1 MQAHQIRR
9 QSMSDS
15 RTVLI
20 TGSNSGFGRLTAET
34 LATKG
39 HTVFA
44 SMREVSGKNAEQAR
58 ALRAWAEAKNV
69 RLHVIELD
77 VADDKSVARAVHE
90 ALATAGRIDA
100 VVNNAAVGAFGLV
113 ESFTSAQMR
122 NLFEVNVFGVQR
134 VNRAVLPH
142 MRERRSGLL
151 VHISSGLGRLALP
164 VTGAYSMTK
173 WALEGL
179 AETYRYE
186 LAAVGV
192 DSVIV
197 QPGAFPTEFGGK
209 ALAAAEPERAQ
220 GYGPSADLP
229 QRLMAGFGAMFA
241 APNPPQP
248 QEVADAIAG
257 LIEMPAGTRPL
268 RTVVDR
274 MTGQGPT
281 AINEVASNVMAGALQ
296 MMGMGELLTV
306 KP

>member
-1 MQAHQIRR
+1 
-9 QSMSDS
+9 MSDS

-34 LATKG
+34 LAAKG
-39 HTVFA
+39 HTVLA

-58 ALRAWAEAKNV
+58 ALRDWATAKNV

-77 VADDKSVARAVHE
+77 VTDDASVARAVRE

-100 VVNNAAVGAFGLV
+100 VVNNAAIGAFGLV
-113 ESFTSAQMR
+113 ESFTAAQMR
-122 NLFEVNVFGVQR
+122 DLFDVNVGGVQR

-142 MRERRSGLL
+142 MRERKSGLL
-151 VHISSGLGRLALP
+151 VHISSGLGRLAVP

-173 WALEGL
+173 WALEVL
-179 AETYRYE
+179 AETYHYE
-186 LAAVGV
+186 LAPVGV

-209 ALAAAEPERAQ
+209 AMAAAEPERAQ
-220 GYGPSADLP
+220 GYGPNADLP
-229 QRLMAGFGAMFA
+229 QRFMAVFGAMLS

-248 QEVADAIAG
+248 QDVADAIAA
-257 LIEMPAGTRPL
+257 LVEMPAGTRPL

-274 MTGQGPT
+274 VTGQGPT
-281 AINEVASNVMAGALQ
+281 AINEVAGNVMAGVLQ
-296 MMGMGELLTV
+296 MMGMGALLGS

>member
-1 MQAHQIRR
+1 
-9 QSMSDS
+9 MSES

-58 ALRAWAEAKNV
+58 AMRAWAEAKHV

-77 VADDKSVARAVHE
+77 VTDDKSVARAVQE
-90 ALATAGRIDA
+90 ALSTAGRIDA

-113 ESFTSAQMR
+113 ESFTQAQMR
-122 NLFEVNVFGVQR
+122 DLFEVNVFGVQR

-151 VHISSGLGRLALP
+151 VHISSGLGRLPLP
-164 VTGAYSMTK
+164 VTGAYAMTK
-173 WALEGL
+173 WALEAL

-186 LAAVGV
+186 LSAVGV

-209 ALAAAEPERAQ
+209 AVWPAEPERAQ
-220 GYGPSADLP
+220 GYGPTADLP
-229 QRLMAGFGAMFA
+229 QRFMGMFGEMLSG
-241 APNPPQP
+241 PNAPQP
-248 QEVADAIAG
+248 QQVADAIAG
-257 LIEMPAGTRPL
+257 IIEMPAGTRPL
-268 RTVVDR
+268 RTVVDP
-274 MTGQGPT
+274 MSGQGTT

-296 MMGMGELLTV
+296 MMGMGDLLEV

>member
-1 MQAHQIRR
+1 
-9 QSMSDS
+9 MSDS
-15 RTVLI
+15 STVLI

-34 LATKG
+34 LAAKG
-39 HTVFA
+39 HTVLA

-58 ALRAWAEAKNV
+58 ALRAWAEARSA

-77 VADDKSVARAVHE
+77 VTDDASVARAVHQ
-90 ALATAGRIDA
+90 ALATAGRIDV

-113 ESFTSAQMR
+113 ESFTATQMR
-122 NLFEVNVFGVQR
+122 DLFEVNVFGVQR

-142 MRERRSGLL
+142 MRERGSGLL
-151 VHISSGLGRLALP
+151 VHVSSGLGRLALP
-164 VTGAYSMTK
+164 VTGAYAMTK
-173 WALEGL
+173 WALEAL

-209 ALAAAEPERAQ
+209 ALAAAEPERTQ
-220 GYGPSADLP
+220 GYGSSADLP
-229 QRLMAGFGAMFA
+229 QRFMGVFGAMFA
-241 APNPPQP
+241 VPNPPQP
-248 QEVADAIAG
+248 QDVADAIAG
-257 LIEMPAGTRPL
+257 LIEMPTGTRPL

-274 MTGQGPT
+274 MGGQATT

-296 MMGMGELLTV
+296 MMGMGGLLGV
-306 KP
+306 KS

>member
-1 MQAHQIRR
+1 
-9 QSMSDS
+9 MSDS

-34 LATKG
+34 LAAKG

-58 ALRAWAEAKNV
+58 ALGAWAEAKNV

-77 VADDKSVARAVHE
+77 VTDDASVTRAVQQ
-90 ALATAGRIDA
+90 AIAIAGRIDA
-100 VVNNAAVGAFGLV
+100 VVNNAAAGAFGLV
-113 ESFTSAQMR
+113 ESYAPAQMR
-122 NLFEVNVFGVQR
+122 DLFEVNVFGAQR

-142 MRERRSGLL
+142 MRERKSGLL

-164 VTGAYSMTK
+164 VTGVYSMTK
-173 WALEGL
+173 WAIEVM

-209 ALAAAEPERAQ
+209 AMTPGDPERAE

-248 QEVADAIAG
+248 QEVADAIAS

-274 MTGQGPT
+274 MTGRGPA
-281 AINEVASNVMAGALQ
+281 AINEVASNVMAGVLQ
-296 MMGMGELLTV
+296 MMGMGVLLGL